1 MSGAGAGGS
10 RDTSG
15 AGEQLSLPG
24 LEPSPAARRA
34 IAQALAPGGPLGRP
48 YNYRAADG
56 KRATYCLE
64 CKTGLPAGYRDRLC
78 KHCRAGS
85 ERLELWLAVLEDTG
99 SHTVASHE
107 VFSGRVALS
116 EAEAE
121 YDYLRAGGARR

>member
-1 MSGAGAGGS
+1 MSGVGAGGS
-10 RDTSG
+10 QDASG
-15 AGEQLSLPG
+15 ADGQLSLPG

-64 CKTGLPAGYRDRLC
+64 CKTGLPTGYRDRLC
-78 KHCRAGS
+78 RDCRKVS

-99 SHTVASHE
+99 SHELASAE
-107 VFSGRVALS
+107 VFFGRVALFD
-116 EAEAE
+116 AEAE
-121 YDYLRAGGARR
+121 YGYLRAGGARR